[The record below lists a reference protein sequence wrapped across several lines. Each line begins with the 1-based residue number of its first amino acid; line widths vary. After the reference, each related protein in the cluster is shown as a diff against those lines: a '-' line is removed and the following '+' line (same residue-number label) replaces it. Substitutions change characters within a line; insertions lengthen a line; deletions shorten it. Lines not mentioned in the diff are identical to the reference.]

1 MQKVEICL
9 LGIDSQ
15 SWINKELKEKKKTCA
30 NEGTG
35 FVITYTFDLHIHHS
49 I

>member
-1 MQKVEICL
+1 MQKDEICL
-9 LGIDSQ
+9 LGIDSK
-15 SWINKELKEKKKTCA
+15 SWVNKEVKEKKTCA

-35 FVITYTFDLHIHHS
+35 FVITYTFDLHIQHS